1 MKISIT
7 FGAAVL
13 ALAAVATTCTT
24 VAGQPARSG
33 RVYLVGVA
41 GGG

>member
-1 MKISIT
+1 MKFSIK
-7 FGAAVL
+7 FGAAFL

-24 VAGQPARSG
+24 VASQPAGNG

>member
-1 MKISIT
+1 MRTPIT

-13 ALAAVATTCTT
+13 ALALATSCTT
-24 VAGQPARSG
+24 GRTAGSG
-33 RVYLVGVA
+33 GVYLVGVA

>member
-1 MKISIT
+1 MKIHIT

-13 ALAAVATTCTT
+13 SLAAVVTSCATTTSPSPRNGST
-24 VAGQPARSG
+24 
-33 RVYLVGVA
+33 YLVGVA

>member
-7 FGAAVL
+7 FVAVVL
-13 ALAAVATTCTT
+13 ALAAVATSCAMF
-24 VAGQPARSG
+24 AGQSARG
-33 RVYLVGVA
+33 GGVYLVGVA

>member
-7 FGAAVL
+7 FGAV
-13 ALAAVATTCTT
+13 ALSLSAVAVSCTT
-24 VAGQPARSG
+24 IARPSKGSG
-33 RVYLVGVA
+33 MTYLVGVA

>member
-1 MKISIT
+1 MKISIKLGVA
-7 FGAAVL
+7 FL
-13 ALAAVATTCTT
+13 ALAAGVTTCTT
-24 VAGQPARSG
+24 VASRPGNG

>member
-1 MKISIT
+1 MKLSIT
-7 FGAAVL
+7 FGAAAL

-24 VAGQPARSG
+24 VATQPASSG
-33 RVYLVGVA
+33 RVFLVGVA

>member
-1 MKISIT
+1 MRIFIT

-13 ALAAVATTCTT
+13 ALAAVATSCTT
-24 VAGQPARSG
+24 VAADAAGSS

>member
-1 MKISIT
+1 MKIPIPI
-7 FGAAVL
+7 GAAILAL
-13 ALAAVATTCTT
+13 ALAATNCTT
-24 VAGQPARSG
+24 VPGQSMGSA